1 MASDIVF
8 HILVICGIIKHRLKI
23 MYITVIINKLL
34 IPLALINLLTLLIGC
49 SEPPQPVSGMNGM
62 VVSTSS
68 YASKVG
74 VEILKKGGNAIDAA
88 VAVGFALAVTYPSAG
103 NIGGGGFM
111 VIHLADGKNTTIDFR
126 EKAPLSAYKDMYL
139 SEAGEFLPELSQ
151 EGTTSAGV
159 PGSVAGLIYAL
170 KQYGT
175 LHLAEVIQPAID
187 LAKNGWKLEERDA
200 RYFKNNIG
208 EFQKY
213 PSSLKVFSKNS
224 ESYVE
229 GDIFIQPDLAWTL
242 EQIKENG
249 RDGFYKG
256 KVAELLVKQVNSMG
270 GYITFKDLEIYEPVE
285 RAPITGN
292 YRGYRV
298 VSIPPPSSG
307 GIALIELLN
316 ILENYDLKKDGWG
329 SSKYIHHLVEAM
341 KYVYADRT
349 YHLGDEDF
357 YPVPKEKLISKVYA
371 KTIFDKIKNSKNKAV
386 PSGEIK
392 RSDFSLNQE
401 STETTH
407 YSVYDSYGNAVST
420 TTTINSAFGSKIVVE
435 GAGFLLNNEMDDFS
449 GKPGKPNQ
457 YGLLGSVANSIQPEK
472 RMLSS
477 MTPTIVLN
485 EGDPYI
491 IIGSPGGSRI
501 ITSVLQ
507 VILNCIDFDMNIAQA
522 IEKQRIHHQW
532 FPDSI
537 YYEQEALSDNVKKE
551 LTSMG
556 YAFVDYGSQT
566 IILGITEGIMID
578 RVTKIIYG
586 ASDPRGGG
594 LAVGY

>member
-1 MASDIVF
+1 
-8 HILVICGIIKHRLKI
+8 
-23 MYITVIINKLL
+23 
-34 IPLALINLLTLLIGC
+34 
-49 SEPPQPVSGMNGM
+49 M

-74 VEILKKGGNAIDAA
+74 IEILKKGGNAIDAA

-126 EKAPLSAYKDMYL
+126 EKAPLAADQEMYL
-139 SEAGEFLPELSQ
+139 DETGEFSPQLSQ

-159 PGSVAGLIYAL
+159 PGSVAGLIYTL
-170 KQYGT
+170 GKYGT
-175 LHLAEVIQPAID
+175 LPLTEVIQPAID

-200 RYFKNNIG
+200 RYFKNNLE

-213 PSSLKVFSKNS
+213 PASLKVFSNNG
-224 ESYVE
+224 ELYEE
-229 GDIFIQPDLAWTL
+229 GDLFIQNDLAWTL

-249 RDGFYKG
+249 RDGFYTG
-256 KVAELLVKQVNSMG
+256 KVAELLVEQVNSLG
-270 GYITFKDLEIYEPVE
+270 GCITLEDLELYQPLE
-285 RAPITGN
+285 REPITGR
-292 YRGYRV
+292 YRGYDV
-298 VSIPPPSSG
+298 VSMPPPSSG

-329 SSKYIHHLVEAM
+329 SSKYINHLVEAM

-357 YPVPKEKLISKVYA
+357 YPVPKQKLISKVYA
-371 KTIFDKIKNSKNKAV
+371 KTIFNKIENSKNKAV

-392 RSDFSLNQE
+392 SLDISLNQE

-407 YSVYDSYGNAVST
+407 YSVHDSFGNAVST

-449 GKPGKPNQ
+449 GQPGKPNQ
-457 YGLLGSVANSIQPEK
+457 YGLLGSEANSIQPEK

-477 MTPTIVLN
+477 MTPTIILKY
-485 EGDPYI
+485 DKPYI
-491 IIGSPGGSRI
+491 IIGSPGGSTI

-507 VILNCIDFDMNIAQA
+507 VILNCIDFDMNIAEA

-532 FPDSI
+532 YPDSI
-537 YYEQEALSDNVKKE
+537 YYEQEALSDEVKTE
-551 LTSMG
+551 LAAMG
-556 YAFVDYGSQT
+556 YAFVDEGAQT
-566 IILGITEGIMID
+566 RILGITEGIMID
-578 RVTKIIYG
+578 QANNLIYG
-586 ASDPRGGG
+586 AADPRGGG